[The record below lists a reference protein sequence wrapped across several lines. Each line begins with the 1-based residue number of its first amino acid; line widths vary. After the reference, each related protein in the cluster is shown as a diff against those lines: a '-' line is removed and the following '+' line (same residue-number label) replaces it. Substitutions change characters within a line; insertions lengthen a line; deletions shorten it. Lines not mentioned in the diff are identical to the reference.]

1 MKRNLVEE
9 TMRLLNES
17 KTIKLENENLF
28 KGTGDW
34 DQWNSTHTVESA
46 SYLAGSPDIVLEL
59 LGYMYGP
66 EYGDG
71 AWEEDKIT
79 PIEDIVNK
87 YVDIYDYIAVAFD
100 DYNTTAEVYQI
111 DEDSNVIR
119 KLGSIDL

>member
-46 SYLAGSPDIVLEL
+46 SYLAGSPDVVLEL

-66 EYGDG
+66 EYGDS
-71 AWEEDKIT
+71 AWEEKKIT

-87 YVDIYDYIAVAFD
+87 YANVCDYMAVAFD
-100 DYNTTAEVYQI
+100 DYDTKAEVYQI